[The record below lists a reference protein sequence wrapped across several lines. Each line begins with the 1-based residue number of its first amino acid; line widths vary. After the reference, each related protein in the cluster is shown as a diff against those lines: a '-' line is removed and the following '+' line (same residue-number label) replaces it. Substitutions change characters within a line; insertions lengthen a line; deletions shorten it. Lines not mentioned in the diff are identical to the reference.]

1 MILFYFSC
9 SIRSNM
15 DFYKDIHNLEQS
27 ISMDIINSIT
37 NEYLIT
43 PEHLS
48 DIDNIQTTNMTNKN
62 DKLTNNY
69 VLTDPFNKNLD
80 NLYLEF
86 QKINSD
92 KLDHNDSK
100 NNFKQFND
108 SRYNPIF
115 ERINE
120 LQKELGT
127 NYLGPK
133 RGRAR
138 QKQKRQLNSKQK
150 KAESEIK
157 LLKNRIAARKNRFNK
172 KNNWEK
178 LSKINKYL
186 NEKNKKYET
195 LINNLFTIIKNK

>member
-1 MILFYFSC
+1 MILFYF
-9 SIRSNM
+9 IYFLRSNM
-15 DFYKDIHNLEQS
+15 DFYKDPHNLEQ
-27 ISMDIINSIT
+27 IIPMDIINSIT
-37 NEYLIT
+37 DEYLIT

-48 DIDNIQTTNMTNKN
+48 DIDNIHTTNMTNKN
-62 DKLTNNY
+62 DKLTNNN

-80 NLYLEF
+80 NLYLQF
-86 QKINSD
+86 QKINTD

-108 SRYNPIF
+108 SRYKHIF

-138 QKQKRQLNSKQK
+138 QKQMRQLNSKQK
-150 KAESEIK
+150 NAESEIK

-178 LSKINKYL
+178 LSKKNKYL

-195 LINNLFTIIKNK
+195 LINNLFTMIKNK